1 MVKSEPKTKPQSGG
15 FFQKFFRKPEK
26 SQNEQ
31 RLTVQRSIPY
41 LEMGRDGICRV
52 EEHLYS
58 KTVRFYDINYQ
69 LAQNEDKNTIFESW
83 CDFLNYFDASIRFQL
98 SFINHKSDMS
108 EYNKVIQIE
117 PQHDQFDDVRMEYAQ
132 MLKQQLAKGNNGLV
146 RTKYITFSIE
156 AKSVREAKPRL
167 ERIETDILNNFKV
180 LGVKAYPLNG
190 VERLQIM
197 YETFHQEEQQ
207 KFDFSYDRILQSGMT
222 TKDFIAPTSFLFK
235 SGKDFMMGDTYGA
248 ASYLNILAPELTDK
262 VLAEFL
268 DMDKNLVVS
277 IHVQSVDQLKAIK
290 LIKGKITDLD
300 RMKIEEQKKA
310 VRSGYDTR
318 AVSRKEVEDYFE
330 AKRCEMHA
338 EIMFAWRKKQ
348 GAGFRLTNSV
358 PFGYIRRNGESNMIK
373 DEEVAPYLSE
383 AFSRYASGRKMR
395 DIAKWL
401 NEQGVEPPMKHKKR
415 ILGKPYDEEPD
426 QWTTDML
433 RCLFRNPT
441 YTGAAA
447 NGSRQIIAE
456 NCHEPYI
463 TKEQFHAF
471 PCNLREGENKISI
484 RKSYKKPNPLA
495 KHIVCTCGRALC
507 WHKDKKTGEELFYC
521 RYCRAHKENGK
532 NLKVPAATIYKNV
545 MDALELEHLE
555 EEKLAVAIQQGAGK
569 KAIEVVRAERSVQM
583 KSVLAELNME
593 QFRRVPLYESY
604 MANEITEE
612 QYHAELMD
620 YEEAHRKLNEQ
631 LTAIMEDK
639 CIGHQITEKL
649 LKALIMDQL
658 HLFITQLSDRRK
670 VVEELRKIEDVQNPV
685 YRAKGEIM
693 SLTDKVS
700 QMAKKREQLYAD
712 YVAGVVDSED
722 YQLIR
727 EDYSR
732 QYDGLRAALQEA
744 ENKKVQVEQQI
755 EEYLNMTSHLEEHLD
770 NFEFDIQLVKS
781 LVQKIEVSADKRIRI
796 VFGFRDVFT
805 ELGKESAET

>member
-1 MVKSEPKTKPQSGG
+1 MKCVSYTRTLPWKNHQGELAIAEQNQRIAAYLAEHKELDLLKKYSD
-15 FFQKFFRKPEK
+15 RKNDEK
-26 SQNEQ
+26 A
-31 RLTVQRSIPY
+31 RT
-41 LEMGRDGICRV
+41 
-52 EEHLYS
+52 
-58 KTVRFYDINYQ
+58 
-69 LAQNEDKNTIFESW
+69 A
-83 CDFLNYFDASIRFQL
+83 FDQ
-98 SFINHKSDMS
+98 MT
-108 EYNKVIQIE
+108 
-117 PQHDQFDDVRMEYAQ
+117 DD
-132 MLKQQLAKGNNGLV
+132 
-146 RTKYITFSIE
+146 
-156 AKSVREAKPRL
+156 
-167 ERIETDILNNFKV
+167 
-180 LGVKAYPLNG
+180 G
-190 VERLQIM
+190 VER
-197 YETFHQEEQQ
+197 
-207 KFDFSYDRILQSGMT
+207 KFDCIIVASMYYCGP
-222 TKDFIAPTSFLFK
+222 DFP
-235 SGKDFMMGDTYGA
+235 A
-248 ASYLNILAPELTDK
+248 AR
-262 VLAEFL
+262 
-268 DMDKNLVVS
+268 
-277 IHVQSVDQLKAIK
+277 QAIK
-290 LIKGKITDLD
+290 ETLYATGIDLIVLD
-300 RMKIEEQKKA
+300 E
-310 VRSGYDTR
+310 GLDTR
-318 AVSRKEVEDYFE
+318 TASRKEVEDYFE

-338 EIMFAWRKKQ
+338 EIMFAWRRKQ
-348 GAGFRLTNSV
+348 GAGFRLTSSV

-383 AFSRYASGRKMR
+383 AFSRYASGQKMR

-401 NEQGVEPPMKHKKR
+401 NEQGVEPPMRHKKR
-415 ILGKPYDEEPD
+415 ILGKSYDAESD

-463 TKEQFHAF
+463 TKEQFYAF
-471 PCNLREGENKISI
+471 PCNMREGENKISI

-495 KHIVCTCGRALC
+495 KHIVCTCGYALC
-507 WHKDKKTGEELFYC
+507 WHKDKKTEEELFYC
-521 RYCRAHKENGK
+521 RHCRAHKENGK
-532 NLKVPAATIYKNV
+532 NLKVPAATIYKKV

-555 EEKLAVAIQQGAGK
+555 EEKLAAAIQQGAGRK
-569 KAIEVVRAERSVQM
+569 VIEAVRAEKSVQM

-604 MANEITEE
+604 IADEITEE
-612 QYHAELMD
+612 QYRAELLD

-631 LTAIMEDK
+631 LTTIMED
-639 CIGHQITEKL
+639 
-649 LKALIMDQL
+649 
-658 HLFITQLSDRRK
+658 
-670 VVEELRKIEDVQNPV
+670 ELQKIEDVQNPV

-744 ENKKVQVEQQI
+744 ENKKAEVERQI

-796 VFGFRDVFT
+796 VFGFQDVFT